1 MQMRSKLP
9 FSSAIRRLGPVTGFG
24 LAVVACGSVGDPP
37 SSLPSAGTSSG
48 GTSNG
53 GTSSGGTSN
62 GGTSSA
68 GMSNGGGAGGEPD
81 DGGGGECNV
90 RIIES
95 PPTSAVHEAQCTE
108 ITYSTTPPSGGNHY
122 EIWSQFQSYDYPVP
136 AGYVVHNLEHGAIV
150 FWYDCPEGC
159 ADEVAE
165 VQAFIDGQPVD
176 PLCDSFS
183 AERRA
188 LLVPYPDLGARW
200 AASAWG
206 YALVADCFDSIEFG
220 AFYTDHYGRAPESLC
235 NDGQVIPMNACP

>member
-9 FSSAIRRLGPVTGFG
+9 FSSAIRRFGPVVGFG

-53 GTSSGGTSN
+53 GTSSGGMSN
-62 GGTSSA
+62 A

-81 DGGGGECNV
+81 DGGGIGECNV

-95 PPTSAVHEAQCTE
+95 PPASAIHEERCTE
-108 ITYSTTPPSGGNHY
+108 ITYSTTPPSGGDHY
-122 EIWSQFQSYDYPVP
+122 ANWSQFQTYDYPVP
-136 AGYVVHNLEHGAIV
+136 VGFLVHNLEHGAIV

-176 PLCDSFS
+176 PLCESFS
-183 AERRA
+183 ADRRA
-188 LLVPYPDLGARW
+188 LLVPYPGLGARW

-206 YALVADCFDSIEFG
+206 YALVADCFDSVEFG